1 MCPLKSIM
9 STEGLKIHTM
19 LLSSY
24 YFYPTVNGLL
34 LRPFAEWQSH
44 DDRKENQAM
53 RLTYREL
60 MLMKRLLENYF
71 WALEEWD
78 ANIDEMPDD
87 MAVRERKQF
96 ALVRTVHTSLWR
108 KVGIA
113 LERQA
118 ERMTRDQLRRA
129 DIFRSE

>member
-1 MCPLKSIM
+1 
-9 STEGLKIHTM
+9 
-19 LLSSY
+19 
-24 YFYPTVNGLL
+24 
-34 LRPFAEWQSH
+34 
-44 DDRKENQAM
+44 M